1 MAALLPSGCRLK
13 KAGTVSRAYILVVE
27 DDTGWQKLL
36 AEIVVDAGFMP
47 IIVTSPKEAANALA
61 TYIFSLAIVDI
72 SLSFAD
78 YSNREGVDIL
88 REIAQLSR
96 RLPAVIITGYASI
109 DLSIETL
116 AQVKPVHFALKDN
129 FVWPDFVQIIK
140 KEALPSPAVASLSER
155 EWEVLELMRQ
165 GQTNKEIAEALMV
178 TVNTI
183 KKHAQSIFTK
193 LEVNTRAEAVAKAM
207 EQK

>member
-1 MAALLPSGCRLK
+1 M
-13 KAGTVSRAYILVVE
+13 SRAYILVVE
-27 DDTGWQKLL
+27 VDAGWQKLL

-47 IIVTSPKEAANALA
+47 VIAVSPEEVANALA

-88 REIAQLSR
+88 KEIAQLSR

-140 KEALPSPAVASLSER
+140 KEALPSPAGASLSER

-165 GQTNKEIAEALMV
+165 GWTNKKIAEALMV

-207 EQK
+207 EQKE

>member
-1 MAALLPSGCRLK
+1 V
-13 KAGTVSRAYILVVE
+13 TRAYILVVE
-27 DDTGWQKLL
+27 DDTDWQRLL

-47 IIVTSPKEAANALA
+47 VIVTSPKEATNALA

-109 DLSIETL
+109 DLNIETL
-116 AQVKPVHFALKDN
+116 AQVKPVHFALKDK
-129 FVWPDFVQIIK
+129 FVWPDFVQTIK
-140 KEALPSPAVASLSER
+140 KEALPSLAVASLSER

-165 GQTNKEIAEALMV
+165 GWTNKEIAEALIV

-193 LEVNTRAEAVAKAM
+193 LNVNTRAEAVAKAM
-207 EQK
+207 EQKE

>member
-1 MAALLPSGCRLK
+1 M
-13 KAGTVSRAYILVVE
+13 SRAYILVVE
-27 DDTGWQKLL
+27 DDAGWQKLL

-47 IIVTSPKEAANALA
+47 VIAASPKEAANALA

-78 YSNREGVDIL
+78 YANREGVDIL
-88 REIAQLSR
+88 KEIAHLSR

-116 AQVKPVHFALKDN
+116 AQVRPVHFALKDN

-140 KEALPSPAVASLSER
+140 REALPSPAIASLSER

-165 GQTNKEIAEALMV
+165 GRTNKEIAEALMV
-178 TVNTI
+178 TANTI

-207 EQK
+207 EQKE